1 MALLVLA
8 LALIAALV
16 AGVTIPGA
24 DTPLFYLVATGSDA
38 AGVNFLVRRSP
49 LISSLYLEPVF
60 TLLLHKP
67 VRLHGGSP
75 SYNSILTGNGPVG
88 KFFLTQG
95 VLVSLDPS
103 GSTLYPRP
111 VVNSV
116 LTANGCS
123 TYGTLG
129 FVQGASSNKCARY
142 STFQIQSN
150 PENSQLGAKLTLDWV
165 GGFYVCGVNK
175 EVREPLVLRRACC

>member
-1 MALLVLA
+1 MAVLAKLVSA
-8 LALIAALV
+8 LALIPALV
-16 AGVTIPGA
+16 AGITVPGA
-24 DTPLFYLVATGSDA
+24 DTPLFYLVATGPDS
-38 AGVNFLVRRSP
+38 AGVNFL
-49 LISSLYLEPVF
+49 
-60 TLLLHKP
+60 P

-75 SYNSILTGNGPVG
+75 NYSSILTGNGPIG

-150 PENSQLGAKLTLDWV
+150 PENAQLGAKLTLNWV

-175 EVREPLVLRRACC
+175 EVVYKVSPGDGPTECTPIDLYTVPVVE